1 MNYKIYGI
9 ATLLALISISCQSIK
24 VNKTSMH
31 TSVTN
36 PIALGVIGIQKKD
49 VLNSDFRISAI
60 PQYKEKIRVGVTASD
75 YTETTFEAY
84 QKKSKDNVQQITYV
98 DSLESKPRFITL
110 TLLDRVTTLSELQKE
125 YNNTTITYL
134 KNQKEASLVTSVSMA
149 LPEALVKEMTTAEAV
164 FLSNGAYKQ
173 YYLTLVNAGRVSK
186 KISFD
191 QATIFGYE
199 LSFFCWS
206 ENDRKQ
212 IVLANIIDEK
222 SSCSKNAYRDAQK
235 ALQKMNYFKL

>member
-1 MNYKIYGI
+1 MNYKVYGI
-9 ATLLALISISCQSIK
+9 ATFLALMCISCQSIK
-24 VNKTSMH
+24 INRTSMH

-49 VLNSDFRISAI
+49 VLSSDYRVSAI
-60 PQYKEKIRVGVTASD
+60 PEYKEKIRVGVTASEF
-75 YTETTFEAY
+75 TTTTFDAY
-84 QKKSKDNVQQITYV
+84 QKVSKDNAQQIKYV
-98 DSLESKPRFITL
+98 DSLESKPRFVTL
-110 TLLDRVTTLSELQKE
+110 KLLDRVATLSELQKE
-125 YNNTTITYL
+125 YNTTTISYL
-134 KNQKEASLVTSVSMA
+134 KSQKEATIVTSVSLA
-149 LPEALVKEMTTAEAV
+149 LPTGMVEEIIASEAV
-164 FLSNGAYKQ
+164 FLSNSGYKQ
-173 YYLTLVNAGRVSK
+173 YHLSLINGGKVSK

-191 QATIFGYE
+191 RTTIFGYE

-222 SSCSKNAYRDAQK
+222 TSCSKNAYRDAQK